1 MKMKSLKV
9 FVLAACALAGLT
21 LTSCNDDD
29 DDTLSTQEV
38 QEAFQK
44 VKGNYTGEL
53 IYASTNPD
61 NAQDQTDTV
70 SVSWQLGSDSV
81 MTIHNVPAI
90 AVARNI
96 ADSTISKAVAAQPA
110 QDMKCY
116 IGFFAVDPPRFL
128 INPTGLTYEVS
139 YISKVGEDAR
149 THRVQVFFLAN
160 SMYSQGYYEQDKGRL
175 AMQLI
180 EAAIYVD
187 GSYRSDLLA
196 QNYGLRLQ
204 GTR

>member
-1 MKMKSLKV
+1 MKSFKA
-9 FVLAACALAGLT
+9 FALAACALAGLAF
-21 LTSCNDDD
+21 TSCNDDD
-29 DDTLSTQEV
+29 DDTLSPQEV
-38 QEAFQK
+38 QEAFQL
-44 VKGNYTGEL
+44 VKGDYTGEL
-53 IYASTNPD
+53 IYASANAG

-70 SVSWQLGSDSV
+70 AVSWQVGSDSV
-81 MTIHNVPAI
+81 MTIRNFPAV

-116 IGFFAVDPPRFL
+116 IGFFSADPPRFL

-139 YISKVGEDAR
+139 YISKAGQEAA
-149 THRVQVFFLAN
+149 THKVQVLFLAN
-160 SMYSQGYYEQDKGRL
+160 NMYSQGYYEQDKGRL

-180 EAAIYVD
+180 EAAVYVD
-187 GSYRSDLLA
+187 GSYRSDLLS